1 MKRKTIKWWP
11 IKWLSK
17 KETSKMFPPHRKGE
31 LSLGKIKF
39 ITLYSGSAI
48 VRWDRDKIKKVK
60 HEKTKNCISRK

>member
-1 MKRKTIKWWP
+1 
-11 IKWLSK
+11 
-17 KETSKMFPPHRKGE
+17 MFPPHRKGE